1 MILITLVPEVS
12 LVDLIYEDETPSEG
26 ETSGNNCLQPHFHAV
41 KFWFLIDQSG
51 PTGNRII
58 HSFPFPA
65 LFPAQAISDSANH
78 IL

>member
-41 KFWFLIDQSG
+41 KF
-51 PTGNRII
+51 
-58 HSFPFPA
+58 
-65 LFPAQAISDSANH
+65 
-78 IL
+78 